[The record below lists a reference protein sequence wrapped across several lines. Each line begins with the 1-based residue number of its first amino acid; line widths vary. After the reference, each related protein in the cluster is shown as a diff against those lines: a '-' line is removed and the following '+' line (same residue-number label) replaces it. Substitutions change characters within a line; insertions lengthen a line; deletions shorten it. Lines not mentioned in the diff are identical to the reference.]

1 MDDFLVK
8 ASVLSGVRATIE
20 ELGGDADASFK
31 RTGLSDV
38 DLNPELWISY
48 RSFLLLLEDASQ
60 ATNCPHFGLQLSRHQ
75 DISIFGALGFVMKQA
90 RDLRAAVTEM
100 STYFMHHSQGG
111 NVSLTVED
119 GVAQWRFTCKLEGKA
134 PTRQQDDLAAGN
146 AFNLMR
152 LLWRPDWTPTAI
164 YLSHAP
170 TADIKPYK
178 AYFDCPVI
186 FNWDAPVI
194 AFDAAILD
202 CPISDANVQLHSV
215 LEDYLSNL
223 SLTFTEDYCGQIRYL
238 IKQAMSTGDC
248 SIERVANFLA
258 VNKRTL
264 QRQLKDYDTSYKD
277 LLEEVRFD
285 LAQRYL
291 RESNGSLAT
300 LADMLCYSGLSA
312 LSTAFR
318 RRFGVSPREWKQ
330 QQAHNGSAVT

>member
-1 MDDFLVK
+1 MDDYLVK

-20 ELGGDADASFK
+20 ELGGDADASFR
-31 RTGLSDV
+31 RTGLSGV
-38 DLNPELWISY
+38 DLDPESWTSY

-60 ATNCPHFGLQLSRHQ
+60 ATNCPHFGLRLSRHQ
-75 DISIFGALGFVMKQA
+75 DIAIFGALGFVMKEA
-90 RDLRAAVTEM
+90 RDLRTALTEM

-111 NVSLTVED
+111 TVSLSVEN
-119 GVAQWRFTCKLEGKA
+119 GIAQWRFTCKLEGKV

-152 LLWRPDWTPTAI
+152 LLWRPDWTPTAV
-164 YLSHAP
+164 YLAHAP
-170 TADIKPYK
+170 APDIRPYQ
-178 AYFDCPVI
+178 AHFDCPVI
-186 FNWDAPVI
+186 FNWDAPVV

-202 CPISDANVQLHSV
+202 CPISEANAQLHRV
-215 LEDYLSNL
+215 LEDYLSNR
-223 SLTFTEDYCGQIRYL
+223 SLAFTDDYCGQIRDL

-264 QRQLKDYDTSYKD
+264 QRQLKAHDTSYRD

-285 LAQRYL
+285 LARRYL
-291 RESNGSLAT
+291 RESNGSLST
-300 LADMLCYSGLSA
+300 LADMLCYSSLSA

-318 RRFGVSPREWKQ
+318 HRFGVSPREWKQ
-330 QQAHNGSAVT
+330 QQAHAEYAVL